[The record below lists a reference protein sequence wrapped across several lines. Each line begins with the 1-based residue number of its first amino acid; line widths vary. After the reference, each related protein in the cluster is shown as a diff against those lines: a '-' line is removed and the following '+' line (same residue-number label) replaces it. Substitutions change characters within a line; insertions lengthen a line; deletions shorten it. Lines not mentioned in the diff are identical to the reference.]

1 MTPTDGITDQTTIIP
16 MDIIHGKLK
25 LSNFCE
31 ITFLV
36 FSRYSRPRKHYYY
49 SSSKYSRNSWYNRG
63 KRAAEAEVG
72 FSDLESLQRV
82 KREIEAHGLDM
93 ETWYRDMTEMDQDS
107 CSKKLICELRA
118 KQHNGGLTV

>member
-36 FSRYSRPRKHYYY
+36 FLGTHVRGSIIIIPQANTAETAGTTGARGQQRLRSDSVTSRASR
-49 SSSKYSRNSWYNRG
+49 G
-63 KRAAEAEVG
+63 
-72 FSDLESLQRV
+72 
-82 KREIEAHGLDM
+82 
-93 ETWYRDMTEMDQDS
+93 
-107 CSKKLICELRA
+107 
-118 KQHNGGLTV
+118 